1 MLSAFRS
8 TLQAS
13 WREEFFFVLVVGD
26 HERVAP
32 SFCYLPSWVGCSTDR
47 HRARRARPKAA
58 STSLTRSLRPPVT
71 TACEL

>member
-32 SFCYLPSWVGCSTDR
+32 SFFYLRSTVACSMALQR
-47 HRARRARPKAA
+47 SR
-58 STSLTRSLRPPVT
+58 SLTKPR
-71 TACEL
+71 